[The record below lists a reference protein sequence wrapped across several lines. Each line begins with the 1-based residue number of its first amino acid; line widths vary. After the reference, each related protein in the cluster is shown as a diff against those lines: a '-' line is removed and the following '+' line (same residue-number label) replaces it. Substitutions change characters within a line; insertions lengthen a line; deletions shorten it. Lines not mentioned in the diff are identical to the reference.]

1 MKRKYIFVFVLLLVL
16 SLAGGAAIKI
26 GGRDFGKRQ
35 KEKKELSIVTSFYPM
50 YVAVRNVTDG
60 VEGVK
65 VENLTEPK
73 TGCLHDYQLTS
84 QDMVTLGTADV
95 FVVNGGGMESFLD
108 RAVKQYP
115 KLPVVTAS
123 GGIKLLKNDADPVH
137 MDKEGDSHEHEE
149 EFNAHV
155 WMDIS
160 KYEKEIDNIVAGLKE
175 LDPDN
180 KSQYEENGQAYKEKL
195 DKLKNR
201 AREIVNRAD
210 NKNIIIFHDSFAYFA
225 EEYGL
230 ELKGV
235 LEMDENTSLSASG
248 VAKLIQEVRK
258 ENVGI
263 LFAEQQYG
271 TDIAAAVAKETGAK
285 VYLLD
290 SLVTGDGTKDSYL
303 KGMEKN
309 LKTLKEALL
318 Q

>member
-1 MKRKYIFVFVLLLVL
+1 MKRKYIFVLALLLML
-16 SLAGGAAIKI
+16 SLAGGTAIKI
-26 GGRDFGKRQ
+26 GGRDFGERQ
-35 KEKKELSIVTSFYPM
+35 EEGNKLNIVTSFYPM
-50 YVAVRNVTDG
+50 YVAVLNVTDG
-60 VEGVK
+60 AEGVK

-95 FVVNGGGMESFLD
+95 FVINGGGMESFLH

-115 KLPVVTAS
+115 KLSVVTAS
-123 GGIKLLKNDADPVH
+123 DGIDLLKNEAASAHADE
-137 MDKEGDSHEHEE
+137 EGAYHEHEE

-160 KYEKEIDNIVAGLKE
+160 KYEKEIDNIVAGLSE

-180 KSQYEENGQAYKEKL
+180 NDLYEENGQAYKEKL
-195 DKLKNR
+195 DKLKKS
-201 AREIVNRAD
+201 AGEVVNRAE

-225 EEYGL
+225 REYGL

-248 VAKLIQEVRK
+248 VAKLVKEVRE

-290 SLVTGDGTKDSYL
+290 SLVTGDGTKDSYQ

-309 LKTLKEALL
+309 IKTLKEALL